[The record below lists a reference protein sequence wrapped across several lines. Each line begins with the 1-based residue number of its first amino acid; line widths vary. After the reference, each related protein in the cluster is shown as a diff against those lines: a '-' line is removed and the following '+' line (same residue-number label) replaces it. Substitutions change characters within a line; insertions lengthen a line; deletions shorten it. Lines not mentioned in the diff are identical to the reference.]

1 MPTSGILTSPS
12 GMIFTVVIA
21 NIVSVIIQQYENH
34 YDRIRIKK
42 QLESFMN
49 DDAKN
54 DQEI

>member
-1 MPTSGILTSPS
+1 
-12 GMIFTVVIA
+12 MIFTVVIA

-54 DQEI
+54 VQEI